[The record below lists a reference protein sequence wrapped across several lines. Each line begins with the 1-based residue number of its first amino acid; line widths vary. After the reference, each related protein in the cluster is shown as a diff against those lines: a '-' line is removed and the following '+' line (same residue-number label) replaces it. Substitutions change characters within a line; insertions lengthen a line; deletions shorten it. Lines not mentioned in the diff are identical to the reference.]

1 MKVDNP
7 SEHGPHLFIQPTIY
21 KFEAIQEGR
30 EGGRR
35 LERKG
40 NNTPVV
46 RGGVHLTSPA
56 FIPNSILKEMTA
68 TEEQFYKASV
78 NFGYLLS
85 AEVEDLDLEVQRVR
99 QFFYKPMFLD
109 KFGNL
114 TLYTHSHSERIFTDD
129 ISDVTDVVPQLPW
142 YLDCNRER
150 FPYWFGMVEPRHRII
165 HQKIRSFSAKHGIKQ
180 KKLCPQLFEGAKIS
194 CFFNK
199 SQLII

>member
-1 MKVDNP
+1 MDNP

-21 KFEAIQEGR
+21 NFEAIQEGR

-35 LERKG
+35 LERRG
-40 NNTPVV
+40 NYTPVV

-85 AEVEDLDLEVQRVR
+85 AEVEDLDLEQLRVR

-114 TLYTHSHSERIFTDD
+114 ALNIPTVR
-129 ISDVTDVVPQLPW
+129 VPLQMKCRW
-142 YLDCNRER
+142 
-150 FPYWFGMVEPRHRII
+150 
-165 HQKIRSFSAKHGIKQ
+165 
-180 KKLCPQLFEGAKIS
+180 
-194 CFFNK
+194 
-199 SQLII
+199 